1 MNTIFTIFLTI
12 GSIMASEIETP
23 EYQLLEKSGQF
34 EIRMYEPMIIAI
46 TNISSNYRESTYTGF
61 RRIANY
67 IFGGNDQ
74 NMEIAMTAPVISSS
88 PVNNDGIYDV
98 AFVMPKEHKLSN
110 LPDPNYDNV
119 IIQEKNLGKMAV
131 LRFGG
136 WATEDKVI
144 KYQKKLE
151 NILENNGYSITGN
164 YMVSQYNSPWALPP
178 FRRNEIMVPIQ

>member
-1 MNTIFTIFLTI
+1 
-12 GSIMASEIETP
+12 MASGIETP

-46 TNISSNYRESTYTGF
+46 TNINSNYRESTYTGF

-67 IFGGNDQ
+67 IFGENDQ

-98 AFVMPKEHKLSN
+98 AFVMPKKNSLSN
-110 LPDPNYDNV
+110 LPEPNYDN
-119 IIQEKNLGKMAV
+119 IIIKEKNLGKMAV

-136 WATEDKVI
+136 WATEEKVI
-144 KYQKKLE
+144 KYQEKLE
-151 NILENNGYSITGN
+151 KILIENRYTITGN
-164 YMVSQYNSPWALPP
+164 FMVAQYNSPWALPP
-178 FRRNEIMVPIQ
+178 FRRNEIMAPIE

>member
-1 MNTIFTIFLTI
+1 
-12 GSIMASEIETP
+12 MASEIETP
-23 EYQLLEKSGQF
+23 EYKLLEKSGQF

-46 TNISSNYRESTYTGF
+46 TNINSNYRESTYTGF

-74 NMEIAMTAPVISSS
+74 NMEIEMTAPVISSS
-88 PVNNDGIYDV
+88 PVNNDCIYDV

>member
-1 MNTIFTIFLTI
+1 VIFTILFSI
-12 GSIMASEIETP
+12 GIIMGSELETP
-23 EYQLLEKSGQF
+23 TYQLMEKDGQF
-34 EIRMYEPMIIAI
+34 EIRKYEPMIIAMTEI
-46 TNISSNYRESTYTGF
+46 NSDYRESTSRGF

-74 NMEIAMTAPVISSS
+74 NMEIAMTAPVISTS

-98 AFVMPKEHKLSN
+98 SFVMPKKHSLSN

-119 IIQEKNLGKMAV
+119 IIKEENLGKIAI

-136 WATEDKVI
+136 WATEDRIV

-151 NILENNGYSITGN
+151 IILIKKRCSINGEFMIA
-164 YMVSQYNSPWALPP
+164 QYNSPWALPP
-178 FRRNEIMVPIQ
+178 FRRNEIMVPIK

>member
-1 MNTIFTIFLTI
+1 M
-12 GSIMASEIETP
+12 GSELETP
-23 EYQLLEKSGQF
+23 AYQLIEKDGQF
-34 EIRMYEPMIIAI
+34 EIRKYDSMIIAI
-46 TNISSNYRESTYTGF
+46 TEINSNYRESTSTGF

-67 IFGGNDQ
+67 IFGENDQ

-98 AFVMPKEHKLSN
+98 AFVMPSKHSLSN
-110 LPDPNYDNV
+110 LPDPNYNNV
-119 IIQEKNLGKMAV
+119 IVKEENLGKIAI

-151 NILENNGYSITGN
+151 MILIKKRYPINGDF
-164 YMVSQYNSPWALPP
+164 MVAQYNSPWALPP
-178 FRRNEIMVPIQ
+178 FRRNEIMVPIK

>member
-1 MNTIFTIFLTI
+1 M
-12 GSIMASEIETP
+12 GSELETP
-23 EYQLLEKSGQF
+23 AYQLIEKDGQF
-34 EIRMYEPMIIAI
+34 EIRKYDPMIIAI
-46 TNISSNYRESTYTGF
+46 TEINSNYRESTSTGF

-67 IFGGNDQ
+67 IFGENDQ

-88 PVNNDGIYDV
+88 PVNNDGTYDV
-98 AFVMPKEHKLSN
+98 AFVMPSKHSLSN

-119 IIQEKNLGKMAV
+119 IVKEKSLGKIAI

-151 NILENNGYSITGN
+151 MILIKKRYPINGDF
-164 YMVSQYNSPWALPP
+164 MVAQYNSPWALPP
-178 FRRNEIMVPIQ
+178 FRRNEIMVPIK

>member
-1 MNTIFTIFLTI
+1 MIFTILFTVGIIL
-12 GSIMASEIETP
+12 GSELETP
-23 EYQLLEKSGQF
+23 AYQLIEKDGQF
-34 EIRMYEPMIIAI
+34 EIRKYDPMIIAI
-46 TNISSNYRESTYTGF
+46 TEINSNYRESTSTGF

-67 IFGGNDQ
+67 IFGENDQ

-98 AFVMPKEHKLSN
+98 AFVMPSKHSLSN
-110 LPDPNYDNV
+110 LPDPNYNNV
-119 IIQEKNLGKMAV
+119 IVKEENLGKIAI

-151 NILENNGYSITGN
+151 MILIKKRYPINGDF
-164 YMVSQYNSPWALPP
+164 MVAQYNSPWALPP
-178 FRRNEIMVPIQ
+178 FRRNEIMVPIK

>member
-1 MNTIFTIFLTI
+1 MDSQTCYLCN
-12 GSIMASEIETP
+12 
-23 EYQLLEKSGQF
+23 
-34 EIRMYEPMIIAI
+34 
-46 TNISSNYRESTYTGF
+46 
-61 RRIANY
+61 
-67 IFGGNDQ
+67 
-74 NMEIAMTAPVISSS
+74 
-88 PVNNDGIYDV
+88 
-98 AFVMPKEHKLSN
+98 
-110 LPDPNYDNV
+110 
-119 IIQEKNLGKMAV
+119 QEKNLGKMAV

>member
-1 MNTIFTIFLTI
+1 MIFTILFTVGIIL
-12 GSIMASEIETP
+12 GSELETP
-23 EYQLLEKSGQF
+23 AYQLIEKDGLF
-34 EIRMYEPMIIAI
+34 EIRKYDPMIIAI
-46 TNISSNYRESTYTGF
+46 TEINNNYRESTNKGF

-98 AFVMPKEHKLSN
+98 AFVMPSKHSLSN

-119 IIQEKNLGKMAV
+119 IVKEENLGKIAI

-151 NILENNGYSITGN
+151 MMLIKKRYAINGDFK
-164 YMVSQYNSPWALPP
+164 VAQYNSPWALPP
-178 FRRNEIMVPIQ
+178 FRRNEIMVPIK